1 MLAQGSRGSTSGRGR
16 SSSSSSGRGNAEGR
30 GRQSE
35 NEGWQS
41 RPGNYGRD
49 FEGGY
54 YQASGSRGWEGDRQ
68 DYRGAQDWDDRG
80 NRGGQ
85 SRSQGG
91 YQGRGGQDYWD
102 GRDSGVQSRPHGRG
116 YGDERSFGSGRGGG
130 GFQDDDVR
138 GGFTRQDHDWRPSDG
153 RRSASR
159 EGGSWDEGRGYGGER
174 GFGSGRSGG
183 YGGERDFGR
192 ERSFGGES
200 ESSFREREY
209 APERGRSE
217 GYRGD
222 DRFSGYVEG
231 DVRDYGQWGR
241 HTGGYQN
248 EDEEERYYSGR
259 GQRGQGRSESR
270 RGSSSRA
277 SEQRWRE

>member
-1 MLAQGSRGSTSGRGR
+1 MLSQGSASSRGR
-16 SSSSSSGRGNAEGR
+16 NAQSNRGGSNRGR

-35 NEGWQS
+35 DEGWQS
-41 RPGNYGRD
+41 RQGDSGRD
-49 FEGGY
+49 YEGGY

-68 DYRGAQDWDDRG
+68 ENFGRGSQDWDDRG
-80 NRGGQ
+80 GRGGP
-85 SRSQGG
+85 SRYQGG
-91 YQGRGGQDYWD
+91 YQGQGQTGRDYWD
-102 GRDSGVQSRPHGRG
+102 GRDTGVQSRPHGRG

-130 GFQDDDVR
+130 FQDDDVR
-138 GGFTRQDHDWRPSDG
+138 GGFTRQDYDWHPSDN

-159 EGGSWDEGRGYGGER
+159 EGGQWDEGRGYGGER
-174 GFGSGRSGG
+174 GFGSGRGGG

-241 HTGGYQN
+241 HAGGYQN

-259 GQRGQGRSESR
+259 GQRNEGRSGSR
-270 RGSSSRA
+270 RSSSRG